1 MKLRTTSDVELKHV
15 SALVHGDSKV
25 GKTTSIKT
33 LPESSTFIICSDRS
47 SLPLRNRDYKIVQVE
62 SWEDVQE
69 THRWF
74 TGKLD
79 GASDEI
85 REAVGRCRTIV
96 VDSLSEV
103 SALLMQHII
112 GVLRPSVIFERS
124 EGKRKTP
131 ENAYASLLTR
141 EDYML
146 HGDVII
152 KLVNAFTHLPYHVI
166 FTSNSAW
173 SKDHDSNNTIR
184 TPDLPNKA
192 AQKVVKCFDVAL
204 HMAADPS
211 DPTDRLWRTVN
222 NDRIL
227 CGDSTGVLDEFEK
240 CDWTKLFTKLLAETK
255 EKTNGTK

>member
-1 MKLRTTSDVELKHV
+1 MKLRTTSDEELKHV
-15 SALVHGDSKV
+15 SCLVHGDSKV

-33 LPESSTFIICSDRS
+33 LPESSTFIICSERS
-47 SLPLRNRDYKIVQVE
+47 SLPLRNRNYKIVQVE

-69 THRWF
+69 TYRWF
-74 TGKLD
+74 AGKLD

-85 REAVGRCRTIV
+85 REAVERCRTIV
-96 VDSLSEV
+96 VDSLSELSV
-103 SALLMQHII
+103 LLMEHII
-112 GVLRPSVIFERS
+112 SVLRPSVIFERS
-124 EGKRKTP
+124 KGERKTP
-131 ENAYASLLTR
+131 ENAYASLMTR

-173 SKDHDSNNTIR
+173 SRDNDSNDTIR

-192 AQKVVKCFDVAL
+192 AKKVVKCFDVTL

-211 DPTDRLWRTVN
+211 DPTDRLWRTAN
-222 NDRIL
+222 NGRIL

-240 CDWTKLFTKLLAETK
+240 CDWTCLITKLLANK
-255 EKTNGTK
+255 KDKANGTK